1 MEEQQAESFIFYRSF
16 FEAIREFPKDRRLE
30 IYDAITNFAFV
41 GEEAEFTGM
50 QNAIFSLIKPLIEA
64 SMKNYKNGKKGGRP
78 SNKPQQP
85 PKGECSQ
92 EDIEGFISD
101 YREIKN
107 PDFKPTESER
117 KNIAVVLSEENG
129 YEAEYWRKVFKKSK
143 AGFLI
148 NDKKIPVSL
157 RKILLEH
164 NAIFRGEANLA
175 PNEEEK
181 QEKKERAKQVKQQ
194 QQQEMLEAVEAEK
207 LEREK
212 EKSEVDSAETA
223 IEYLNKYLGDMPL
236 ITKQISS
243 DYKEF
248 KAKFDICISEEGD
261 FVVDPERNKEKQ

>member
-1 MEEQQAESFIFYRSF
+1 MDISTDTIIFYRSF
-16 FEAIREFPKDRRLE
+16 YEAISKFKDSEQLE
-30 IYDAITNFAFV
+30 LYKAVFSLAFDNIDTNFSNA
-41 GEEAEFTGM
+41 M
-50 QNAIFSLIKPLIEA
+50 QEAIFTVMRPNIMANIK
-64 SMKNYKNGKKGGRP
+64 NQTNGKKGGRP

-85 PKGECSQ
+85 PKENECSQ
-92 EDIEGFISD
+92 EDIEDFIAD

-107 PDFKPTESER
+107 SDFEPTERE
-117 KNIAVVLSEENG
+117 KMLITTTLSDIGE
-129 YEAEYWRKVFKKSK
+129 YKADYWRKVFKKSK

-148 NDKKIPVSL
+148 DGQKIPVSL

-175 PNEEEK
+175 PDEEEK

-207 LEREK
+207 LEREQ

-223 IEYLNKYLGDMPL
+223 IEYLNKYLGNMPF

-248 KAKFDICISEEGD
+248 KAKFDICLSQEGE
-261 FVVDPERNKEKQ
+261 FFAKP